1 MKMREIRVREGD
13 GKGHEDIQRPPQSSF
28 RRYDFIY
35 VKRYEELM
43 CGKDLRGAL
52 TARSESKKK
61 E

>member
-1 MKMREIRVREGD
+1 MREIRVREG
-13 GKGHEDIQRPPQSSF
+13 GKGQEDIQRPPQSSF

-52 TARSESKKK
+52 TARSESKK

>member
-1 MKMREIRVREGD
+1 MKLEWEGD
-13 GKGHEDIQRPPQSSF
+13 GKGQEESPLVVF
-28 RRYDFIY
+28 KRYDFIY

-52 TARSESKKK
+52 TARSESKK